1 MAASKYGAKK
11 CQMYGIVFD
20 SKHEAER
27 YVVLRAMEK
36 NKEITNLSLQVPFVL
51 IPEQREESKEI
62 YRSGKNKG
70 QLKPGRLLERPLT
83 YIADFVYTD
92 KNGNVVVEDAKGM
105 RTKEY
110 IIKRKLMLYMR
121 KIQIKEV

>member
-1 MAASKYGAKK
+1 MSKYNAKK

-20 SKHEAER
+20 SRHEAER
-27 YVVLRAMEK
+27 YTVLRDMLK
-36 NKEITNLSLQVPFVL
+36 NKEISNLSIQVPFEL
-51 IPEQREESKEI
+51 IPEQREESTEI

-70 QLKPGRLLERPLT
+70 KLKPGQLLERPLT

-121 KIQIKEV
+121 KIRIKEV